1 MKNLILVLILLIFPK
16 LLLAQEVFI
25 DSANKEYLS
34 LGSTQDNK
42 QNFMDLKTGAIDWID
57 KAKAK
62 QMQQTDM
69 LSPTEFWNK
78 LTNNSIVF
86 YASGYEPLWYAKIT
100 KNRLQ
105 FINLKEE
112 NMAIKIDIKKSN
124 VTDNFVAFFHS
135 KNGVFGLIRD
145 LSTESNCGLN
155 IAERDSI
162 YEIFINYKGEIFEGC
177 AYLDKL

>member
-1 MKNLILVLILLIFPK
+1 M
-16 LLLAQEVFI
+16 
-25 DSANKEYLS
+25 
-34 LGSTQDNK
+34 
-42 QNFMDLKTGAIDWID
+42 
-57 KAKAK
+57 
-62 QMQQTDM
+62 
-69 LSPTEFWNK
+69 
-78 LTNNSIVF
+78 F
-86 YASGYEPLWYAKIT
+86 YGSGYEPLWYAKIT